1 MFYSA
6 RPRQH
11 LLQVRPLM
19 KRWFLCVCLATTT
32 AAAAPLGHGKVPGF
46 DRYKLIIERQPF
58 GVVPPPAT
66 SQAPKTVS
74 AADSF
79 AKNLRIT
86 ALLEVDDSG
95 LKVGFVDN
103 KSKKDYLMEVGDSED
118 GIEVVSANYENQEV
132 VLRKDAEMVIVKLES
147 GDVKT
152 LNAAEQQKLIQQQQP
167 PPPIINNKASEAR
180 IDSYIERRKARETKR
195 QLIASA
201 LAQPTPTPT
210 PAAKA
215 QYTPEELMKKL
226 QEYQEEAVRQGLP
239 ILPMPPVNEGTDNIL
254 APEEATPY
262 GN

>member
-1 MFYSA
+1 
-6 RPRQH
+6 
-11 LLQVRPLM
+11 M
-19 KRWFLCVCLATTT
+19 KRWFLCVCLASTT
-32 AAAAPLGHGKVPGF
+32 AAAQLVHGKVTGF

-66 SQAPKTVS
+66 PEPPKTVS
-74 AADSF
+74 AANSF

-118 GIEVVSANYENQEV
+118 GIEVVSADYENQEV
-132 VLRKDAEMVIVKLES
+132 VLRKDAEMAVVKLQS
-147 GDVKT
+147 GDVKS
-152 LNAAEQQKLIQQQQP
+152 LNAAEQQKLIQQQQQP
-167 PPPIINNKASEAR
+167 PPPLITNKASEAR

-195 QLIASA
+195 QLIATA

-210 PAAKA
+210 PAAKV
-215 QYTPEELMKKL
+215 QYTAEELMKKL
-226 QEYQEEAVRQGLP
+226 EEYQEEAARQGLP
-239 ILPMPPVNEGTDNIL
+239 LLPISPSNEGIDNNL
-254 APEEATPY
+254 APEEAISY